1 MTDRDLAIKYAP
13 HLYFDKN
20 EPFTIDQIGY
30 SVIRKSQRSPSF
42 NREILVDK
50 EKVDFVIEYPLYY
63 DYDIQHMYDLEHF
76 WVYVDYDGRVCDG
89 EASAHGSYLNCFRY
103 TEKLEDETHIPIYV
117 QPGKHA
123 LMPDGKLFKLF
134 GDYDIACNKRAGTAG
149 LLVND
154 LFKGMLIKDQYIDY
168 EVCKYIRE
176 KFSFKPSLEFHP
188 VSYSED
194 IIVTWDELYL
204 IIPERINKLLKE
216 LGLIHTR
223 NIHE

>member
-1 MTDRDLAIKYAP
+1 MTERELALKYAP
-13 HLYFDKN
+13 HLYFDKD
-20 EPFTIDQIGY
+20 EPFIIDQIGY
-30 SVIRKSQRSPSF
+30 SVIHKSQRSLSF
-42 NREILVDK
+42 NRTIAVDK
-50 EKVDFVIEYPLYY
+50 GRVDFVIEYQLYY

-103 TEKLEDETHIPIYV
+103 SEKTEDETHIPIYV

-134 GDYDIACNKRAGTAG
+134 GDYEAVCSERAGIAG

-154 LFKGMLIKDQYIDY
+154 LFEGVLIKDQYIDY

-176 KFSFKPSLEFHP
+176 KYSFKPSLEFYP
-188 VSYSED
+188 VNYPED
-194 IIVTWDELYL
+194 IIVTWDELFL
-204 IIPERINKLLKE
+204 TIPKRINKLLQE
-216 LGLIHTR
+216 LGLIKTG
-223 NIHE
+223 NMHE